1 MERVS
6 QIFAECDIIKQIVL
20 FSDKC
25 SLKEVEK
32 MEEDFEKDLKTAK
45 TTRIALGKYLKNTE
59 KLLEKN
65 DKDETANEDNQSQ
78 QENPKSKKKKE
89 EVI

>member
-1 MERVS
+1 MQDMERVS
-6 QIFAECDIIKQIVL
+6 QIFSEVDFVKQIVL

-32 MEEDFEKDLKTAK
+32 MQDDFKKDLLNSK
-45 TTRIALGKYLKNTE
+45 TTRVALGRYLKNTE
-59 KLLEKN
+59 KTLA
-65 DKDETANEDNQSQ
+65 KDEQEETPEDNKSQ
-78 QENPKSKKKKE
+78 VEDKKKKE